1 MKEKF
6 LRFVMTSCLAMATL
20 FANAETVGGLCGIE
34 GDMMVT
40 WELNLDCGLLTISG
54 YGRMADFDDP
64 SEAPWYSYSKSIV
77 HLVVG
82 EGITHISQAGFW
94 YMPYLKS
101 ARIAESVV
109 TIGDYAFCE
118 APLTIV
124 QPTHW
129 TGSLGENLLPDGLR
143 IIGNHAFA
151 GTLMD
156 NITLPT
162 TLENIG
168 SAAFAYNDRLLSVT
182 SLATVPPTAGRAVFF
197 ECSKLWVIY
206 VPDEEVETY
215 DTADGWATYTSF
227 IVPQSGRP
235 ASPDKSAEN
244 NLEMPHSVYVTDL
257 SKTSAIVA
265 CSLPDGAIA
274 WNLQYRQEASENEE
288 EMRWVA
294 IGDLTTRSY
303 TIEDLKP
310 ATDYAIRL
318 QSVFSGDEL
327 SDWTRVLTFTT
338 NEESANKQE
347 TAFTEYKEVK
357 KAECEAMA
365 MPEIDDDYCRE
376 LITKAKDDITNLAF
390 DKDKTLEENL
400 AALDAISDK
409 LGIDLEEYRASLPH
423 TQATGVTIDETTF
436 PDEEF
441 RKWFMK
447 QPYGKDGVL
456 TEEEIAEIKS
466 IDVAYQDI
474 KSLKGIEYF
483 TALEDLF
490 CDSNPLTG
498 LDVSQNTALTYLR
511 CAQCSLTS
519 LDVTKNTAL
528 RWFSC
533 PNNKLTSLDVTKNPA
548 LEYLYCIDNQLTEID
563 VTKNAALVNFSCYS
577 NPITTLD
584 VTKNPALSDFSCG
597 GCKLTNLDVTQN
609 TALKYFSCY
618 GNQLSTLDISNN
630 TNLVWMY
637 CNDNQLTS
645 LDVSKNDKMT
655 GLFCY
660 NNQLITLDV
669 TNCTA
674 LESLSCNQNQLTT
687 LDLTKNTAL
696 QKLECDVN
704 QLSELDVTQ
713 NPELNWIACNQNQLL
728 TLDVSKNPKLT
739 DLYCNNNK
747 LTNLDLSQ
755 NPVLNVLDFHVN
767 MIKGEAM
774 DALIESLPTIT
785 DGLGGTL
792 RVIFNEGEGN
802 EITGSQIEAALAKG
816 WKPMYFDSYWK
827 PYEGG
832 DSSVKGVKIEKGL
845 ENAAWYDLSGRRLT
859 ARPTL
864 KGVYIMNGKKYII
877 K

>member
-40 WELNLDCGLLTISG
+40 WELNLDYGLLTISG

-77 HLVVG
+77 HLVVE

-109 TIGDYAFCE
+109 TIGDHAFCE

-143 IIGNHAFA
+143 NIGNHAFA

-162 TLENIG
+162 TLEDIG

-197 ECSKLWVIY
+197 ECSKLWAIY
-206 VPDEEVETY
+206 VPDDEVETY

-257 SKTSAIVA
+257 GKTSAIVA

-357 KAECEAMA
+357 NAECEAMA

-390 DKDKTLEENL
+390 DKDKILEENL

-441 RKWFMK
+441 RKWLMK

-456 TEEEIAEIKS
+456 TEEEIAGVKS
-466 IDVAYQDI
+466 IDLAYEDI
-474 KSLKGIEYF
+474 ASLKGIEYF
-483 TALEDLF
+483 TEIEGLWCSSEKLTELDVSKNTKLLDLRCSQCKLTTLDLSQNKALFRLY
-490 CDSNPLTG
+490 CHNNPLTSLDLSQNVALEELDCSSCQLTELDVTHNPKLKNLYCHYNPLTS
-498 LDVSQNTALTYLR
+498 LDVSQN
-511 CAQCSLTS
+511 
-519 LDVTKNTAL
+519 
-528 RWFSC
+528 
-533 PNNKLTSLDVTKNPA
+533 PE
-548 LEYLYCIDNQLTEID
+548 LEYLYCYKMD
-563 VTKNAALVNFSCYS
+563 FG
-577 NPITTLD
+577 TLD
-584 VTKNPALSDFSCG
+584 VTKNPALKS
-597 GCKLTNLDVTQN
+597 LL
-609 TALKYFSCY
+609 CY
-618 GNQLSTLDISNN
+618 G
-630 TNLVWMY
+630 M
-637 CNDNQLTS
+637 
-645 LDVSKNDKMT
+645 K
-655 GLFCY
+655 
-660 NNQLITLDV
+660 
-669 TNCTA
+669 
-674 LESLSCNQNQLTT
+674 LTT
-687 LDLTKNTAL
+687 LDLTQNPELDYLSCDENELTTLDLTQNPKLYLVRCVDNKLTAL
-696 QKLECDVN
+696 DLTKNPVLEIVECYRN
-704 QLSELDVTQ
+704 QLTALDVTQ
-713 NPELNWIACNQNQLL
+713 NPILRELECNDNQIAALDL
-728 TLDVSKNPKLT
+728 TKNPALT
-739 DLYCNNNK
+739 DLSCGNNP
-747 LTNLDLSQ
+747 LRTLDLSQ
-755 NPVLNVLDFHVN
+755 NTSLKTLSCWGNQLTALDLSKNVALTNLACHLNA
-767 MIKGEAM
+767 IKGSAM

-785 DGLGGTL
+785 DQFLGDWH
-792 RVIFNEGEGN
+792 VIYSEGEGN